1 MIGKPS
7 PEEYSPFASRY
18 INLVPDTQVI
28 ELLERLM
35 ESSYQ
40 LFSKLTDEQAAY
52 AYAPGKW
59 TVKQALGH
67 MIDTERTFAYRA
79 LVFSRNYIELP
90 GFDQDVYVDN
100 ADFSAQSI
108 QDLAA
113 EFKATRLSNIY
124 MIKGF
129 SEEQLLRTGIASDHL
144 FSVRAFVYMMAGH
157 ELYHI
162 QSFKEKYHIS
172 N

>member
-1 MIGKPS
+1 MISKPS
-7 PEEYSPFASRY
+7 PEEYSAFAAGYVS
-18 INLVPDTQVI
+18 LVPDTHVI

-59 TVKQALGH
+59 TVKQVLGH

-79 LVFSRNYIELP
+79 LVFSRNHVELP
-90 GFDQDVYVDN
+90 GFDQDVYVN
-100 ADFSAQSI
+100 NTDFNAQSI

-124 MIKGF
+124 MVKAF
-129 SEEQLLRTGIASDHL
+129 SEEQLLRTGIASNHL

-157 ELYHI
+157 ELHHLR
-162 QSFKEKYHIS
+162 SFKEQYHIG

>member
-1 MIGKPS
+1 MISKPES
-7 PEEYSPFASRY
+7 EEYSPFATGY
-18 INLVPDTQVI
+18 VNLVPDNHVI

-40 LFSKLTDEQAAY
+40 LFSNLTDEQASY
-52 AYAPGKW
+52 AYAQGKW
-59 TVKQALGH
+59 TVKQILGH
-67 MIDTERTFAYRA
+67 LIDTERTFAYRA

-90 GFDQDVYVDN
+90 GFDQDIYVN
-100 ADFSAQSI
+100 NTDFNRQNI
-108 QDLAA
+108 RDLAA
-113 EFKATRLSNIY
+113 EFKATRQSNIY

-157 ELYHI
+157 EMHHLKGLSEYYHI
-162 QSFKEKYHIS
+162 P

>member
-1 MIGKPS
+1 MISKPS
-7 PEEYSPFASRY
+7 PEEYSAFAAGYVS
-18 INLVPDTQVI
+18 LVPDTHVI

-40 LFSKLTDEQAAY
+40 LFSKLTNEQAAY

-59 TVKQALGH
+59 TVKQVLGH

-79 LVFSRNYIELP
+79 LVFSRNHVELP
-90 GFDQDVYVDN
+90 GFDQDVYVN
-100 ADFSAQSI
+100 NTDFNAQSI

-124 MIKGF
+124 MIRAF
-129 SEEQLLRTGIASDHL
+129 SEEQLLRTGIASNHL

-157 ELYHI
+157 ELHHLKGLSECYRV
-162 QSFKEKYHIS
+162 S
-172 N
+172 

>member
-1 MIGKPS
+1 MISKPP
-7 PEEYSPFASRY
+7 PEEYSPFATGY
-18 INLVPDTQVI
+18 VNLVPDNHVI
-28 ELLERLM
+28 ELLDRLM

-52 AYAPGKW
+52 AYALGKW
-59 TVKQALGH
+59 TIKQVLGH

-90 GFDQDVYVDN
+90 GFDQDIYVN
-100 ADFSAQSI
+100 NTDFNAQSI

-124 MIKGF
+124 MIRGF

-157 ELYHI
+157 ELHHLKGLSECYGVL
-162 QSFKEKYHIS
+162 
-172 N
+172 